1 MTVRTDEELSHDDK
15 IQALTDKISENLN
28 VAINELIPHLDE
40 FLKACVTAACCQE
53 HGLAMAA
60 KYLVYSAGKVG
71 QLGSILPNE
80 AQALYAK
87 GYVEGN
93 DFGKAQK
100 NEEFEKLDD
109 IMSAFMGD
117 EDIMVASMEGFLDFV
132 EKELGDD
139 SNVPNS

>member
-71 QLGSILPNE
+71 QLGNILPNE
-80 AQALYAK
+80 AQACTPKVTLREMTLAK
-87 GYVEGN
+87 L
-93 DFGKAQK
+93 KRMK
-100 NEEFEKLDD
+100 SSK
-109 IMSAFMGD
+109 S
-117 EDIMVASMEGFLDFV
+117 STT
-132 EKELGDD
+132 
-139 SNVPNS
+139 